1 MRADDQRVGLA
12 CEAFFFGYPLV
23 CAVRQII
30 RVAHD
35 GLGPIGSAGFNAFAH
50 ETDPPGP
57 HSHFQHVSPDVLVSL
72 AQVDLSPGPLVLHVP
87 PTPGRYLVL
96 ELYDVWLNVFSYLG
110 TRVTGDGGGEIL
122 LLPPGPADGSVRAV
136 ADSPIHGDRV
146 DGSASGGVVEADSGV
161 VEAYGGVVEAP
172 SRVISVIARFGY
184 RGPADLPAVRALQDT
199 LTLRPLDPGV
209 RRPEGPPDRSKR
221 VCDDLRF
228 WEELRT
234 WMRAFP
240 PPAAE
245 RDYARRFEALG
256 LLTDPSPYIDPDPR
270 LAWSLRSGLRT
281 GRDELERLAAAGRR
295 AHQGWIGTLHEA
307 DYNLDRFGPGVLED
321 RHWEIPDRAQARI
334 ARAMAARRPLGI
346 VHAYESTSACCSVD
360 ADGRHLTGA
369 HSYLLR
375 LPPPAVD
382 AFWTLA
388 MYDEPE
394 GYLVDN
400 ALHRYAIDSRDDLV
414 HATDGSVPVLIQS
427 DAPDTD
433 AGADMGVGAD
443 TDAATPV
450 NWLPAAAGDFR
461 LVLRMYLP
469 GKEVLSGAYS
479 LPSIHR
485 LD

>member
-30 RVAHD
+30 RIAHD
-35 GLGPIGSAGFNAFAH
+35 GLGPIEPAGFNAFAH

-57 HSHFQHVSPDVLVSL
+57 HSHFLHVSPDVLVSL
-72 AQVDLSPGPLVLHVP
+72 AQVDLSPGPLLLHVP

-96 ELYDVWLNVFSYLG
+96 ELYDVWLNVFAYLG
-110 TRVTGDGGGEIL
+110 TRVTGDDGGDIL
-122 LLPPGPADGSVRAV
+122 LLPPGTADAPST
-136 ADSPIHGDRV
+136 ADASAHDR
-146 DGSASGGVVEADSGV
+146 
-161 VEAYGGVVEAP
+161 VVEAP
-172 SRVISVIARFGY
+172 SRVVSIIARFGY
-184 RGPADLPAVRALQDT
+184 GGPADLPAVRALQDT
-199 LTLRPLDPGV
+199 LTLHPPDPGA
-209 RRPEGPPDRSKR
+209 RRPEGPPDGSKR

-234 WMRAFP
+234 WMHAFP

-295 AHQGWIGTLHEA
+295 THQGWAGTLHEA
-307 DYNLDRFGPGVLED
+307 DYNLDRFGPGVLDD

-346 VHAYESTSACCSVD
+346 VHAYEATSACCSVD

-382 AFWTLA
+382 AFWTVT

-394 GYLVDN
+394 SYLVDN
-400 ALHRYAIDSRDDLV
+400 PLHRYAIDSRDDLV
-414 HATDGSVPVLIQS
+414 HAADGTVPILIQS
-427 DAPDTD
+427 DAPATETATD
-433 AGADMGVGAD
+433 AGAAM
-443 TDAATPV
+443 PV
-450 NWLPAAAGDFR
+450 NWLPAATGDFR
-461 LVLRMYLP
+461 LTLRMYLP
-469 GKEVLSGAYS
+469 GKEVLSGTYA
-479 LPSIHR
+479 PPPIHR
-485 LD
+485 LA